1 VERDAEGVGVV
12 YSNQVRERISGGRL
26 EMKDAGGRTVVDRPA
41 TAKDIE
47 RVRENV
53 RRSGLGA
60 AKDTSLPAGSEVESV
75 AVSQDGMAVR
85 YREGWTENLAGD
97 RYRFSDPDGNTVV
110 DRPATAEDRSRLL
123 AIAGG

>member
-1 VERDAEGVGVV
+1 MV

-26 EMKDAGGRTVVDRPA
+26 EMQDAGGRTVIDRPA

-53 RRSGLGA
+53 RRSGLGVA
-60 AKDTSLPAGSEVESV
+60 RDASLPAGSEVESV
-75 AVSQDGMAVR
+75 AVSQDGMSVR
-85 YREGWTENLAGD
+85 YREGWTESLGGD
-97 RYRFSDPDGNTVV
+97 RYRFADPDGNTVV
-110 DRPATAEDRSRLL
+110 DRPATTEDRNRLL